1 MIKEATSESSD
12 EVTSVV
18 SSVVDHAK
26 AIANSLIDFSLKTL
40 KIETFL
46 RKRQTSLD
54 GCLVVVNK
62 KSKREAETELAR
74 NESNK

>member
-46 RKRQTSLD
+46 SKRQTSLD